1 MYKTLFCRL
10 QFVCVLNLLELLLL
24 TFFNGDN
31 IFFSKLVKAQDINSA
46 WSVCAF
52 LYIRTCIHLMLRF
65 YKVYSVNG
73 KLDDFSE

>member
-10 QFVCVLNLLELLLL
+10 QFLCVLNLLELLLL

-31 IFFSKLVKAQDINSA
+31 IFFSKLVKAKDINSA

-73 KLDDFSE
+73 KLNDFSE